1 MTQSPGLVREIRY
14 GRLAARREHA
24 RVGVTRRLPHPVTG
38 RRIGDVLVS
47 DSTRVIGNLVLL
59 LVLAA
64 LAGAFALVLFSA
76 LGRVES
82 RAHWGRAA
90 GIARSRRLER
100 RAFVVGV
107 IMVAAMVA
115 AGLTIYLNR
124 TPPCKGTIVIV
135 TGPNGAPLE
144 CLCEQEKRG
153 ACFDP
158 GP

>member
-1 MTQSPGLVREIRY
+1 M
-14 GRLAARREHA
+14 
-24 RVGVTRRLPHPVTG
+24 
-38 RRIGDVLVS
+38 
-47 DSTRVIGNLVLL
+47 GNLVLL
-59 LVLAA
+59 IVLAA

-100 RAFVVGV
+100 RAFVIGV
-107 IMVAAMVA
+107 I
-115 AGLTIYLNR
+115 
-124 TPPCKGTIVIV
+124 
-135 TGPNGAPLE
+135 NGAPLE
-144 CLCEQEKRG
+144 CLCEEEKRG

>member
-1 MTQSPGLVREIRY
+1 M
-14 GRLAARREHA
+14 
-24 RVGVTRRLPHPVTG
+24 TG

-47 DSTRVIGNLVLL
+47 DSTRVTGNLVLL
-59 LVLAA
+59 IVLAA

-115 AGLTIYLNR
+115 AGLIYLNR

-135 TGPNGAPLE
+135 TGPTGAPLE

>member
-1 MTQSPGLVREIRY
+1 ML
-14 GRLAARREHA
+14 
-24 RVGVTRRLPHPVTG
+24 
-38 RRIGDVLVS
+38 
-47 DSTRVIGNLVLL
+47 GNLVLL

-107 IMVAAMVA
+107 IMVAAIVA

-124 TPPCKGTIVIV
+124 TPLCKGTIVIV

>member
-1 MTQSPGLVREIRY
+1 
-14 GRLAARREHA
+14 
-24 RVGVTRRLPHPVTG
+24 VTG

-47 DSTRVIGNLVLL
+47 DSAPVLVNLGIL

-82 RAHWGRAA
+82 RAHWGREK
-90 GIARSRRLER
+90 GIARGRRLER
-100 RAFVVGV
+100 RAFGIGV
-107 IMVAAMVA
+107 IMVALMVA

-124 TPPCKGTIVIV
+124 TPPCKGKIVVV

-144 CLCEQEKRG
+144 CLCEHEKRG
-153 ACFDP
+153 TCFDP

>member
-1 MTQSPGLVREIRY
+1 
-14 GRLAARREHA
+14 
-24 RVGVTRRLPHPVTG
+24 VTG

-47 DSTRVIGNLVLL
+47 DSTRVTENLVLL

-64 LAGAFALVLFSA
+64 LAGAFALVLLSA

-107 IMVAAMVA
+107 IIVAAMVA
-115 AGLTIYLNR
+115 ASLTIYLNR

-135 TGPNGAPLE
+135 TGPTGAPLE

>member
-1 MTQSPGLVREIRY
+1 MSEIRY
-14 GRLAARREHA
+14 GRLAARRDHA
-24 RVGVTRRLPHPVTG
+24 RVAVTRRLPHPVTS

-47 DSTRVIGNLVLL
+47 DSTPVVVNLVLL
-59 LVLAA
+59 VILAA
-64 LAGAFALVLFSA
+64 LAGAFALVLFSV

-82 RAHWGRAA
+82 RAHWGREK

-100 RAFVVGV
+100 RAFRIGV
-107 IMVAAMVA
+107 IMVAAMAA

-124 TPPCKGTIVIV
+124 TPPCKGKIVIV
-135 TGPNGAPLE
+135 TGPNGAPLA

>member
-1 MTQSPGLVREIRY
+1 MSSSATQP
-14 GRLAARREHA
+14 
-24 RVGVTRRLPHPVTG
+24 P
-38 RRIGDVLVS
+38 VLV
-47 DSTRVIGNLVLL
+47 NLGILF
-59 LVLAA
+59 VLAA

-100 RAFVVGV
+100 RAFVIGV
-107 IMVAAMVA
+107 IMVGAMVA

>member
-1 MTQSPGLVREIRY
+1 
-14 GRLAARREHA
+14 
-24 RVGVTRRLPHPVTG
+24 
-38 RRIGDVLVS
+38 
-47 DSTRVIGNLVLL
+47 VIANLGIL

-64 LAGAFALVLFSA
+64 LAGAAALVLFSA

-82 RAHWGRAA
+82 RAHWGREK
-90 GIARSRRLER
+90 GLARSRRLER
-100 RAFVVGV
+100 RAFGIGV
-107 IMVAAMVA
+107 IMVVAMVA

-124 TPPCKGTIVIV
+124 TPPCKGKIVIV
-135 TGPNGAPLE
+135 AGPNGAPLA